1 MEFFFVRDH
10 REKYRF
16 FSSEPEKDISIPVSR
31 TKRAWELAQKKLT
44 LLPPRILRQEQAF
57 IRILKVE
64 DEAISIHHSG
74 LRPEKRIRLR
84 FSLFLYKQRSKH
96 VLILIGETIL
106 LPLSGLA
113 ALLPGPNV
121 AFAALALLMI
131 THWRALQGINR
142 LAGKKPEFPVA
153 PLFADWE
160 EACGRAQ
167 EERCAEILNKIEK
180 EYRLSQVNK
189 ILWK

>member
-1 MEFFFVRDH
+1 MEFYCVRDR

-16 FSSEPEKDISIPVSR
+16 LSSEPEKHISIPVSR

-44 LLPPRILRQEQAF
+44 LLPARILCQEQAF
-57 IRILKVE
+57 MRIRKIE
-64 DEAISIHHSG
+64 DETISIHHSG

-96 VLILIGETIL
+96 ILILIGETLL
-106 LPLSGLA
+106 LPFSGLA
-113 ALLPGPNV
+113 ALIPGPNV
-121 AFAALALLMI
+121 AFAALALMII
-131 THWRALQGINR
+131 THWGALQGIKK
-142 LAGKKPEFPVA
+142 LARTKFDFPVA

-167 EERCAEILNKIEK
+167 EDRYAEILKKTET
-180 EYRLSQVNK
+180 EYHLTQVNK

>member
-1 MEFFFVRDH
+1 MELFFIRDH

-57 IRILKVE
+57 MRILKIE
-64 DEAISIHHSG
+64 DEAVSIHHSG

-84 FSLFLYKQRSKH
+84 FALFLYKQRSKH
-96 VLILIGETIL
+96 ILILIGETLL
-106 LPLSGLA
+106 LPVSGLA

-142 LAGKKPEFPVA
+142 LSRKKLDFIVT

-160 EACGRAQ
+160 AACGRAQ

-180 EYRLSQVNK
+180 EYRLSQVSK